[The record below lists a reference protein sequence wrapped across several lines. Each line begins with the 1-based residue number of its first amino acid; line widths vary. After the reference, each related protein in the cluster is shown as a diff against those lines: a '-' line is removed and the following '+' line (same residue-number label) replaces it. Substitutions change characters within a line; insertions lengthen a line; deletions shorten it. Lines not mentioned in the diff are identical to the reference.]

1 MQQQD
6 QQTLM
11 SFDFLARSFA
21 QMQSRG
27 RPVDIC
33 AVTGNMNEQQRI
45 WFCARYEYYR
55 TQAESAKQQ
64 VLEVY

>member
-6 QQTLM
+6 QQALM
-11 SFDFLARSFA
+11 NFDFLARSFA

-33 AVTGNMNEQQRI
+33 AVTGNMNEQQRT
-45 WFCARYEYYR
+45 WFCARYEYYL
-55 TQAESAKQQ
+55 TQAESVKQQ
-64 VLEVY
+64 VLEAC